1 MAEAAYVVLI
11 PARLGSSRL
20 PNKPLAD
27 LAGIPMVVRV
37 AQQAKASAATQV
49 VVAADHPSIVQACEQ
64 HGIEA
69 ILTRDDHPS
78 GSDRLAEAASLLGL
92 PESQIVVNVQGD
104 EPLIHPQHI
113 HAVAQLLS
121 QRADVQISTLAHPI
135 TEPAD
140 WASPH
145 VVKVV
150 LSQSHLASYFSRAS
164 IPFWRDGSSIQQL
177 PPHPVY
183 RHVGLYAYR
192 CGFLKAFPQLSEAP
206 TEKAEALEQLRAIW
220 HGYQIA
226 VHVSNLASAPG
237 VDTPQDLMRVQSLL
251 TR

>member
-27 LAGIPMVVRV
+27 LAGVPMVVRV
-37 AQQAKASAATQV
+37 AQQAKASAASQV

-78 GSDRLAEAASLLGL
+78 GSDRLAEAAGLLGL
-92 PESQIVVNVQGD
+92 SDSQIVVNVQGD
-104 EPLIHPQHI
+104 ER
-113 HAVAQLLS
+113 V
-121 QRADVQISTLAHPI
+121 DVQMSTLAHPI
-135 TEPAD
+135 TEVSD
-140 WASPH
+140 WTSPH

-150 LSQSHLASYFSRAS
+150 LSQTHLAHYFSRAS
-164 IPFWRDGSSIQQL
+164 IPCWRDGSDLQL

-192 CGFLKAFPQLSEAP
+192 CGFLKVFPQLAEAP
-206 TEKAEALEQLRAIW
+206 T
-220 HGYQIA
+220 
-226 VHVSNLASAPG
+226 
-237 VDTPQDLMRVQSLL
+237 
-251 TR
+251 

>member
-64 HGIEA
+64 HGVEA

-78 GSDRLAEAASLLGL
+78 GSDRLAEAAGLLGL
-92 PESQIVVNVQGD
+92 SDSQIVVNVQGD

-113 HAVAQLLS
+113 HAVAQVLS
-121 QRADVQISTLAHPI
+121 QRVDVQMSTLAHPI
-135 TEPAD
+135 TEVSD
-140 WASPH
+140 WTSPH

-150 LSQSHLASYFSRAS
+150 LSQTHLAHYFSRAS
-164 IPFWRDGSSIQQL
+164 VPCWRDGSDQQL
-177 PPHPVY
+177 PPYPVY

-192 CGFLKAFPQLSEAP
+192 CGFLKAFPQLAEAP
-206 TEKAEALEQLRAIW
+206 TEKAEALEQLRALW

-226 VHVSNLASAPG
+226 VHVSDMASAPG
-237 VDTPQDLMRVQSLL
+237 VDTAQDLLRVQSILA
-251 TR
+251 R

>member
-27 LAGIPMVVRV
+27 LAGVPMVVRV
-37 AQQAKASAATQV
+37 AQQAKASSATQV

-78 GSDRLAEAASLLGL
+78 GSDRLAEAAGLLGL
-92 PESQIVVNVQGD
+92 SDSQIVVNVQGD

-121 QRADVQISTLAHPI
+121 QRVDVQMSTLAHPI
-135 TEPAD
+135 TEVSD
-140 WASPH
+140 WTSPH

-150 LSQSHLASYFSRAS
+150 LSQTHLAHY
-164 IPFWRDGSSIQQL
+164 
-177 PPHPVY
+177 
-183 RHVGLYAYR
+183 
-192 CGFLKAFPQLSEAP
+192 
-206 TEKAEALEQLRAIW
+206 
-220 HGYQIA
+220 
-226 VHVSNLASAPG
+226 
-237 VDTPQDLMRVQSLL
+237 
-251 TR
+251 